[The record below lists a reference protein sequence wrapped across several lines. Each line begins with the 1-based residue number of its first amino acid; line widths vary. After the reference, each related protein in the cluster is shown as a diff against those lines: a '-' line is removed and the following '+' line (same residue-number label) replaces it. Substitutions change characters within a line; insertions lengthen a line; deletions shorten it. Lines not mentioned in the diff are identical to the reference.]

1 MNDTIIVN
9 GRKLP
14 WLIVERGF
22 KIPSFNF
29 AIESENIRGRA
40 GAVKKNRSLNAYS
53 FELPLIVLNDYIN
66 GTKSYDDI
74 ANELTKFFDYDEPVK
89 LQFESKDWYW
99 NAEFEGPIE
108 IYKETSGQINNFT
121 ITVVLND
128 PYRYAATG
136 SMNTAI
142 SDQVS
147 IVNTGTA
154 DTPITVEARALQDSS
169 FFMITK
175 SDEDYFMIGDDDV
188 TVTPKDYTPKIYHN
202 EFHDLIGWTRQ
213 SVGSIND
220 TYLGGTLGGSY
231 TIANNKESFKLNNAP
246 SGSGWVGASYKRP
259 LSKQLQDFR
268 ATFKAIIYQ
277 KDKGA
282 GKTVQHIYD
291 TENRLIA
298 AIGYD
303 NRFASKKS
311 GRFIATLFNETGE
324 QIKIYDKTNSAFI
337 SNMNVITIYIQI
349 TRKGEQFTVRSWLFD
364 ETKDPSRKRPLD
376 TVERTYTDAGKFYQR
391 PISSISISTFKYAGA
406 KEMVMNPL
414 GTFNTEI
421 LPKPKGAKDMIIKK
435 GDLITIDT
443 KNFNVVVNEE
453 PFLHEKTFG
462 SDFFNVDKGVSE
474 LMIYPTGVFD
484 TTVRWQERF
493 I

>member
-1 MNDTIIVN
+1 MKSIKINDKSLPWLFLGRDFNIPSFYYAIETEKVN
-9 GRKLP
+9 GRSGSILKSKYLN
-14 WLIVERGF
+14 E
-22 KIPSFNF
+22 
-29 AIESENIRGRA
+29 
-40 GAVKKNRSLNAYS
+40 VK
-53 FELPLIVLNDYIN
+53 FDLPLIILNGYSSAGGVKTNDNIIN
-66 GTKSYDDI
+66 DLVNI
-74 ANELTKFFDYDEPVK
+74 FNQDESVR
-89 LQFESKDWYW
+89 LQIEGEEWYW
-99 NAEFEGPIE
+99 NAVIHDGFDIP
-108 IYKETSGQINNFT
+108 ETNRSAINLKVSVT
-121 ITVVLND
+121 LTD

-147 IVNTGTA
+147 VVNTGTA

-298 AIGYD
+298 SIGYD

-337 SNMNVITIYIQI
+337 SNMNIITIYIQI

-376 TVERTYTDAGKFYQR
+376 TVERSYTDAGKFYQR